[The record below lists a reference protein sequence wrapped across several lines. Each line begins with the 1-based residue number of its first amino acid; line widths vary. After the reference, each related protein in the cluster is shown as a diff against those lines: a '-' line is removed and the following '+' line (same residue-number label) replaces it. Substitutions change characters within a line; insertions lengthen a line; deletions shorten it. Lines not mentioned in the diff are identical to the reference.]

1 MMHITSGILITGLLT
16 KTPENIKR
24 LKRNMLYSLS
34 PALLWHLFF
43 FFYLDI
49 SNCKLLSQQDFLW
62 GWRLKVS
69 IMKKSW
75 CFKAKKH

>member
-34 PALLWHLFF
+34 PALLWHLLFF
-43 FFYLDI
+43 FLFRY
-49 SNCKLLSQQDFLW
+49 QQLQTIVPTGFSL
-62 GWRLKVS
+62 GLE
-69 IMKKSW
+69 
-75 CFKAKKH
+75 AKGLHNEEELVF